1 MQKLVFLFLVLISTT
16 ISAQDSQLNWLL
28 DFDKAKNISK
38 EQDKPIL
45 VYFTGSDWCGP
56 CKRLK
61 ADFFSSEDF
70 KTKAED
76 FVLLLVDMP
85 RRNDIITPE
94 QRKKNAA
101 LMKKYNKKGS
111 FPNIFGLDSKGK
123 VLTEISGYNMMR
135 DTSYHFAFLDELQK
149 KF

>member
-16 ISAQDSQLNWLL
+16 INAQDSQLNWLL
-28 DFDKAKNISK
+28 DFDRAKNISK

-70 KTKAED
+70 KVKAND

-85 RRNDIITPE
+85 RRTDIITPE
-94 QRKKNAA
+94 QRQKNIV

-111 FPNIFGLDSKGK
+111 FPNIFGLDSNGK
-123 VLTEISGYNMMR
+123 VLAEISGYNMMR
-135 DTSYHFAFLDELQK
+135 DTSYHFAFLDKLQK

>member
-1 MQKLVFLFLVLISTT
+1 MQKLIFLFLVLISTT
-16 ISAQDSQLNWLL
+16 VSAQDSQLNWLL
-28 DFDKAKNISK
+28 DFDEAKTISK
-38 EQDKPIL
+38 EQNKPIL

-70 KTKAED
+70 KAKADD
-76 FVLLLVDMP
+76 FVLVLVDMP
-85 RRNDIITPE
+85 RRKDIITPE
-94 QRKKNAA
+94 QRQKNVV

-123 VLTEISGYNMMR
+123 ILAEISGYNMMR
-135 DTSYHFAFLDELQK
+135 DTSYHFAFLDKLQK

>member
-28 DFDKAKNISK
+28 DFDRAKNISK
-38 EQDKPIL
+38 EQNKPIL

-70 KTKAED
+70 KVKAND

-85 RRNDIITPE
+85 RRTDIITPE
-94 QRKKNAA
+94 QRQKNIV

-111 FPNIFGLDSKGK
+111 FPNIFGLDSNGK
-123 VLTEISGYNMMR
+123 VLAEISGYNMMR
-135 DTSYHFAFLDELQK
+135 DTSYHLAFLDKLQK

>member
-38 EQDKPIL
+38 KQDKPIL

-70 KTKAED
+70 RTKAED

-123 VLTEISGYNMMR
+123 VLAEINGYNMMR
-135 DTSYHFAFLDELQK
+135 DTSYHFAFLEELQK

>member
-28 DFDKAKNISK
+28 DFDRAKNISK

-61 ADFFSSEDF
+61 ADFFSSEGF
-70 KTKAED
+70 
-76 FVLLLVDMP
+76 
-85 RRNDIITPE
+85 
-94 QRKKNAA
+94 
-101 LMKKYNKKGS
+101 
-111 FPNIFGLDSKGK
+111 
-123 VLTEISGYNMMR
+123 
-135 DTSYHFAFLDELQK
+135 
-149 KF
+149 